1 MEQLIKILHTQ
12 LIFLNI
18 DVSTKKEAIQH
29 MADQMCRLG
38 FVKESYS
45 GAVLKREES
54 FPTGLQTVSLGIAI
68 PHTDA
73 EHVNKETVAVAVLKS
88 PVLFNMMGMD
98 NQEIGVD
105 IIFMI
110 AIKEPHGQLR
120 ILQELTDLF
129 QNEECLR
136 KLKLAV
142 TENEVISIL
151 ETAEI

>member
-1 MEQLIKILHTQ
+1 MEQLIKILDTQ

-18 DVSTKKEAIQH
+18 DVSTKTEVIQR
-29 MADQMCRLG
+29 MAEQMCRLG

-45 GAVLKREES
+45 EAVLKREES
-54 FPTGLQTVSLGIAI
+54 FPTGLQTTSLGIAI

-98 NQEIGVD
+98 DQEIGVD

-120 ILQELTDLF
+120 ILQELTGLI
-129 QNEECLR
+129 QNAECLQ
-136 KLKLAV
+136 KLKLAE
-142 TENEVISIL
+142 TEDEVISIL
-151 ETAEI
+151 KTAEI

>member
-1 MEQLIKILHTQ
+1 
-12 LIFLNI
+12 
-18 DVSTKKEAIQH
+18 